1 MGVNTTLYKTLAF
14 ALSGIFSALAGGIHA
29 YWVTFI
35 DPESA
40 FDIGL
45 NVKMIIMAVF
55 GGPGTIL
62 GPVVGAFSL
71 SAVSEFLSSEITES
85 RGPVLRRCRCSR
97 SCVDAA
103 RARRHAAAFPQ
114 YGVALLRRKYSEPPA
129 VTTILE
135 ISHVT
140 RRFEGLVA
148 VDDVSFMLQRGE
160 ILGVIGPN
168 GAGKTTLISLISGT
182 LAPSSGDILFEGRS
196 LIALPAY
203 RRARLGIGRTFQI
216 MRPFP
221 GLSVLDNVAVGALF
235 GRGGGQAQLAKA
247 REQARVQLD
256 FVGLG
261 KNVDQRAD
269 ELGGPGRK
277 RLELAKALAMQ
288 PKVLLCD
295 EVMAGLNLVEIEEVI
310 EVIRKV
316 RNEGISVLVIE
327 HVIKAIRSLSDRL
340 LVLNHGVKIAE
351 GDPGSVLSNQA
362 VIEAYLGKR
371 RA

>member
-1 MGVNTTLYKTLAF
+1 M
-14 ALSGIFSALAGGIHA
+14 
-29 YWVTFI
+29 
-35 DPESA
+35 
-40 FDIGL
+40 
-45 NVKMIIMAVF
+45 
-55 GGPGTIL
+55 
-62 GPVVGAFSL
+62 
-71 SAVSEFLSSEITES
+71 
-85 RGPVLRRCRCSR
+85 
-97 SCVDAA
+97 
-103 RARRHAAAFPQ
+103 
-114 YGVALLRRKYSEPPA
+114 
-129 VTTILE
+129 TTILE

-196 LIALPAY
+196 LIPLAAY

-351 GDPGSVLSNQA
+351 GDRGSVLSNQA

>member
-1 MGVNTTLYKTLAF
+1 
-14 ALSGIFSALAGGIHA
+14 
-29 YWVTFI
+29 
-35 DPESA
+35 
-40 FDIGL
+40 
-45 NVKMIIMAVF
+45 
-55 GGPGTIL
+55 
-62 GPVVGAFSL
+62 
-71 SAVSEFLSSEITES
+71 
-85 RGPVLRRCRCSR
+85 
-97 SCVDAA
+97 
-103 RARRHAAAFPQ
+103 
-114 YGVALLRRKYSEPPA
+114 

-182 LAPSSGDILFEGRS
+182 LAPSSGDILIEGRS
-196 LIALPAY
+196 VLGLPAY

-316 RNEGISVLVIE
+316 RNEGISILVIE
-327 HVIKAIRSLSDRL
+327 HVIKAIKSLSDRL
-340 LVLNHGVKIAE
+340 LVLNHGVKIADGE
-351 GDPGSVLSNQA
+351 PGSVLSYQA

>member
-1 MGVNTTLYKTLAF
+1 M
-14 ALSGIFSALAGGIHA
+14 
-29 YWVTFI
+29 
-35 DPESA
+35 
-40 FDIGL
+40 
-45 NVKMIIMAVF
+45 
-55 GGPGTIL
+55 
-62 GPVVGAFSL
+62 
-71 SAVSEFLSSEITES
+71 
-85 RGPVLRRCRCSR
+85 
-97 SCVDAA
+97 
-103 RARRHAAAFPQ
+103 
-114 YGVALLRRKYSEPPA
+114 
-129 VTTILE
+129 
-135 ISHVT
+135 SHVT

-148 VDDVSFMLQRGE
+148 VDDVSFILRRGE

-196 LIALPAY
+196 LIPLAAY
-203 RRARLGIGRTFQI
+203 CRARLGIGRTFQI

-310 EVIRKV
+310 EVISKV
-316 RNEGISVLVIE
+316 RNEGISILVIE

>member
-1 MGVNTTLYKTLAF
+1 MTA
-14 ALSGIFSALAGGIHA
+14 
-29 YWVTFI
+29 
-35 DPESA
+35 
-40 FDIGL
+40 
-45 NVKMIIMAVF
+45 
-55 GGPGTIL
+55 
-62 GPVVGAFSL
+62 
-71 SAVSEFLSSEITES
+71 
-85 RGPVLRRCRCSR
+85 
-97 SCVDAA
+97 
-103 RARRHAAAFPQ
+103 
-114 YGVALLRRKYSEPPA
+114 
-129 VTTILE
+129 ILE

-140 RRFEGLVA
+140 RRFEGMVA
-148 VDDVSFMLQRGE
+148 VDDVSFMLLRGE
-160 ILGVIGPN
+160 ILGLIGPN
-168 GAGKTTLISLISGT
+168 GAGKTTLVSLISGT
-182 LAPSSGDILFEGRS
+182 LTPSSGDILFEGRS
-196 LIALPAY
+196 LVRLPPY

-247 REQARVQLD
+247 REQARAQLD

-277 RLELAKALAMQ
+277 RLELAKALAMK

-295 EVMAGLNLVEIEEVI
+295 EVMAGLNQVEIEEVI
-310 EVIRKV
+310 DVIRKA
-316 RNEGISVLVIE
+316 RNEGISILVIE

-351 GDPGSVLSNQA
+351 GDPGSVLSNQT
-362 VIEAYLGKR
+362 VIEAYLGRR

>member
-1 MGVNTTLYKTLAF
+1 MTA
-14 ALSGIFSALAGGIHA
+14 
-29 YWVTFI
+29 
-35 DPESA
+35 
-40 FDIGL
+40 
-45 NVKMIIMAVF
+45 M
-55 GGPGTIL
+55 
-62 GPVVGAFSL
+62 
-71 SAVSEFLSSEITES
+71 
-85 RGPVLRRCRCSR
+85 
-97 SCVDAA
+97 
-103 RARRHAAAFPQ
+103 
-114 YGVALLRRKYSEPPA
+114 
-129 VTTILE
+129 LE
-135 ISHVT
+135 IRHVS

-196 LIALPAY
+196 LIPLPAY

-288 PKVLLCD
+288 PKILLCD